1 MLKYESL
8 SVTAQGR
15 THEKNDD
22 AFSSRP
28 DSGIF
33 VICDGVSEGGQGHLA
48 ARLVADSINRTVQ
61 NKRSS
66 IVPHL
71 HTLKPAEL
79 LFKMQGILLDAFA
92 KAQDELLAEA
102 QLDPKSPYRLAAST
116 CVAVWIENRVGLIAH
131 VGDSR
136 AYLFR
141 GSNMYQLTKDHIGY
155 GELIKAGLSEAVA
168 RKHPLSNHLARA
180 FGNSRFELP
189 DVLQIE
195 FQLGDR
201 LFLMTDGAYRNLNE
215 RTISPIVKAN
225 LQAQELEEFAK
236 AAAQTIGDDSTLMA
250 ITFTQEEAKET
261 KTLLASERVALIEG
275 TPLCRYMNEAQK
287 LQVAAISEF
296 KSVAAGTV
304 IIEEGQSGDE
314 LYVLHKGLVEIQRK
328 KKSVKILGPGSFF
341 GEMGLIRR
349 IKRTSS
355 VIAQGESQ
363 LVILKGQDLNRL
375 FQQDRALESS
385 ALRAMAEELI
395 DRLVELQN

>member
-1 MLKYESL
+1 MLKYEAL
-8 SVTAQGR
+8 SFTSQGR

-22 AFSSRP
+22 AFGSHP

-33 VICDGVSEGGQGHLA
+33 VTCDGVSEGGQGHLA
-48 ARLVADSINRTVQ
+48 SRLVSDSITQTVQ
-61 NKRSS
+61 NKRRS
-66 IVPHL
+66 IAASL
-71 HTLKPAEL
+71 KTLKPAEL
-79 LFKMQGILLDAFA
+79 LFKMQGIILDAFA
-92 KAQDELLAEA
+92 KAQDELLVES
-102 QLDPKSPYRLAAST
+102 QRDPKSPYRLAAST

-155 GELIKAGLSEAVA
+155 GELIKAGVSEAVA
-168 RKHPLSNHLARA
+168 KKHPLSNHLARA

-195 FQLGDR
+195 FQVGDR

-215 RTISPIVKAN
+215 KSISLIVKPH
-225 LQAQELEEFAK
+225 LQVSDLEEFAK
-236 AAAQTIGDDSTLMA
+236 SAALTIGDDATLTA
-250 ITFTQEEAKET
+250 VSFTQEEAKEP
-261 KTLLASERVALIEG
+261 KAMLASERVALIES

-296 KSVAAGTV
+296 KTVGAGTV

-314 LYVLHKGLVEIQRK
+314 LYVLHKGLVEVQRK

-355 VIAQGESQ
+355 VIAQGQSE